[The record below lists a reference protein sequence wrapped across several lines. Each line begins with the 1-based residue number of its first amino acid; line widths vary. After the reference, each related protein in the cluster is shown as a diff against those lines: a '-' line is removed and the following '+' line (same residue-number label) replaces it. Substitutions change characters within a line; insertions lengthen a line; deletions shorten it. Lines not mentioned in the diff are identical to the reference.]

1 MYLFVHTRW
10 AHLYLAH
17 INTFS
22 SFIYS
27 NTYQARSRSIFF
39 PIWGVEGFL
48 VVSTGWKYFPWPQ
61 AFFYLIE
68 NFQEDQ
74 RTWLSSCDR
83 LPL

>member
-1 MYLFVHTRW
+1 MYLLVHTPW
-10 AHLYLAH
+10 AHLCLAH
-17 INTFS
+17 IKTFS

-27 NTYQARSRSIFF
+27 NIYQSGLDPFF
-39 PIWGVEGFL
+39 FIWGVEGFL
-48 VVSTGWKYFPWPQ
+48 VVSTGWKFFPWPQ

-68 NFQEDQ
+68 VFQEDQ

>member
-10 AHLYLAH
+10 AHLCLAH
-17 INTFS
+17 INTSS
-22 SFIYS
+22 SFIHS
-27 NTYQARSRSIFF
+27 NTYLPGPDPFF
-39 PIWGVEGFL
+39 FIWGVEGFL
-48 VVSTGWKYFPWPQ
+48 VVSTGWKFFPWPQ